1 MAALREAFVAGLPS
15 RLDGLRAAL
24 AAGDR
29 VTVQREAHR
38 LAGTGVSYGLPQ
50 LTAWG
55 RAVEQLCR
63 AEPAAGDGE
72 LAGAVEELARLV
84 ASLGPAC
91 TAAV

>member
-1 MAALREAFVAGLPS
+1 MVALREAFVAALPS

-29 VTVQREAHR
+29 VTVQLEAHR

-63 AEPAAGDGE
+63 AEPPASEGE
-72 LAGAVEELARLV
+72 IAGAIEELARLV
-84 ASLGPAC
+84 AGLGLAQ
-91 TAAV
+91 TAVG